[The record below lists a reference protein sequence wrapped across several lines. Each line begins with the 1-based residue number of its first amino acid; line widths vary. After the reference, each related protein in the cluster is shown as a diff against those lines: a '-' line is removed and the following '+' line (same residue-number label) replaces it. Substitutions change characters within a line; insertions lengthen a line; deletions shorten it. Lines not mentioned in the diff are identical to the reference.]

1 MIEKDT
7 SLFLR
12 HIGYVLLALCA
23 IPALGQ
29 SDSSGCNALPDAPSA
44 ALQPANGAAGTSAE
58 AETSLAE
65 LAFQQAGSS
74 SAQQPGQAPSAT
86 GATSHVVPNEQQ
98 PKRILG
104 FMPNYR
110 AVSAGEIP
118 TPSSAKQSFKLATEN
133 SFDYSAIVFSELTS
147 LLAEGTNTH
156 PDLGK
161 GLPGFW
167 GYSWRGFVDKTDGN
181 YMVIFALPTLL
192 HEDVRYYA
200 MGHGGWKRREFHAAA
215 SVLVARNY
223 DGENTFSGA
232 EVFGRAIAQGV
243 SQFYY
248 PDHDNTMGALFERY
262 GYSIGRDAITASFR
276 EFWPDIATHVLHRHP

>member
-1 MIEKDT
+1 M
-7 SLFLR
+7 R
-12 HIGYVLLALCA
+12 HIWCVLVVVCA

-29 SDSSGCNALPDAPSA
+29 SDASLCNALPDAPSV
-44 ALQPANGAAGTSAE
+44 ALQAANGAAGANAAGGAA
-58 AETSLAE
+58 AETQASLTE
-65 LAFQQAGSS
+65 LALEQAGSS
-74 SAQQPGQAPSAT
+74 SSTAQPRKQTASDKSQVA
-86 GATSHVVPNEQQ
+86 PNELQ

-118 TPSSAKQSFKLATEN
+118 PPPSAKESFKLATEN

-147 LLAEGTNTH
+147 LLAEGTDTH

-161 GLPGFW
+161 GIPGFW

-200 MGHGGWKRREFHAAA
+200 MGHGGFKRRAFHAAA
-215 SVLVARNY
+215 SVLVAKNY
-223 DGENTFSGA
+223 DGENTFSSA
-232 EVFGRAIAQGV
+232 EVFGRAIAEGA
-243 SQFYY
+243 SLFYY
-248 PDHDNTMGALFERY
+248 PDSDDTMGDLFERY
-262 GYSIGRDAITASFR
+262 GYSIGRDAITATFR